1 MIQGDLLSDTPI
13 ARNSDPSTSHEA
25 AAKIK
30 PVRATQQRA
39 ILAGLQKFPNHTS
52 AELAQ
57 RLHMDRY
64 VVARRLPELR
74 AALLVKSCEARSC
87 AVTGHRAMVWRAV

>member
-1 MIQGDLLSDTPI
+1 MHQTDLLSDQPI
-13 ARNSDPSTSHEA
+13 ARNTDPSTSHEA
-25 AAKIK
+25 AAKIA
-30 PVRATQQRA
+30 PVRATQQKA
-39 ILAGLQKFPNHTS
+39 ILEGVMQYPNHTS

-74 AALLVKSCEARSC
+74 SALLVKSCEARSC
-87 AVTGHRAMVWRAV
+87 AVTGHRAMTWRAV